1 MVCQAPCWL
10 WGFQCFLRKWNAGQG
25 SQVLGVSGGDV
36 RRGNGSTRCRGTRRW
51 TWERARPQQQVRM
64 SVLRWWVEG
73 TIEDGGERAPKRRT
87 MKEPG
92 KEGLIGRGMP

>member
-1 MVCQAPCWL
+1 MPGSMLVMGISVFFEEVECWAGKSGL
-10 WGFQCFLRKWNAGQG
+10 RCFRWGCA
-25 SQVLGVSGGDV
+25 
-36 RRGNGSTRCRGTRRW
+36 RGNGSTRCRGTRRW

-73 TIEDGGERAPKRRT
+73 TIEDGGERAPKRRR